1 MKLLASLLIVL
12 VLINP
17 VLAWSEG
24 GHHII
29 AVMAFRKLPTD
40 RQNELLRILES
51 NPRFA
56 DDFKVPAKV
65 KNRNEWLIGRAGYWP
80 DVVRGVGKEFNR
92 PNWHYELGATNV
104 IGNVANVPAFLG
116 PLPKSATLETKDLH
130 VAQAV
135 ELCRAKLR
143 DGSETEKAIALCW
156 LCHLVAD
163 LHQPCHAGSL
173 YVESVFP
180 EGDRGANSI
189 PTKQSKNMH
198 ALWDGLLGRDF
209 NEGDAQRRIA
219 EINSLGLQPVEI
231 SDCKTWLEES
241 RQAAR
246 ESVYSAEVLEPISVA
261 MRSGSTNLDE
271 LQLSEDYLKNAGRV
285 AQVRAWQASARL
297 ADVLK

>member
-1 MKLLASLLIVL
+1 MKILASLLIA
-12 VLINP
+12 LILANP

-29 AVMAFRKLPTD
+29 AMMAFRKLPTD
-40 RQNELLRILES
+40 RQNELLRILEN
-51 NPRFA
+51 NPRYSE
-56 DDFKVPAKV
+56 DFKAPAKV
-65 KNRNEWLIGRAGYWP
+65 TNKNERLIGRAGYWP

-104 IGNVANVPAFLG
+104 IGNVTNVPAFPG
-116 PLPKSATLETKDLH
+116 PLPPFSTLETNELH

-135 ELCRAKLR
+135 ELCRMKLR
-143 DGSETEKAIALCW
+143 DGSDTEKAIALCW

-173 YVESVFP
+173 YVEGVFP

-219 EINSLGLQPVEI
+219 EINALKLPLVQI
-231 SDCKTWLEES
+231 ADCKTWLDES
-241 RQAAR
+241 RQVAR
-246 ESVYSAEVLEPISVA
+246 EAVYSAEVLEPISVA
-261 MRSGSTNLDE
+261 MRSGSTKLVE
-271 LQLSEDYLKNAGRV
+271 LHLSEDYLKNAGRV
-285 AQVRAWQASARL
+285 AQIRAWEAAARL